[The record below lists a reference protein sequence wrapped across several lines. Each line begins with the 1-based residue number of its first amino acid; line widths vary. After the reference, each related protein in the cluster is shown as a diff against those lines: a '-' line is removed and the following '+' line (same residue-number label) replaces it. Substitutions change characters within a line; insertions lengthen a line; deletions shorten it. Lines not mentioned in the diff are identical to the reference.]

1 MTTPAAPAATRRA
14 AVAHVSGPPDVLE
27 IVTIPLPELE
37 PGHVRIATRFAG
49 VNFWDVMQRRGDVPI
64 GPDGIPGV
72 EGVGTVIA
80 CGPDVPRSLLG
91 TRVVWSR
98 ISGSYTD
105 LVQGPS
111 DAIVPV
117 PDDITDEVAAAV
129 LMQGITAQYLAESTT
144 NLRVGQSAL
153 VTAAAGGVGS
163 LLTQFLR
170 TRGVEVI
177 GVVGSE
183 AKAAT
188 AAALGARVL
197 VDSPD
202 LPEEVRAIA
211 PDGVDAVF
219 DAGGGEVDRLIALL
233 ARRGICALYGSA
245 SGAIAPIDPGVLA
258 AGSRYLT
265 RTAGRDY
272 AVTPQEWRE
281 RADDVLTRVAT
292 GTLVPAAI
300 EILPLDEA
308 VEAHRRLE
316 GRATVGKLL
325 LEPGVDATN

>member
-1 MTTPAAPAATRRA
+1 MTQSPAAATTRRA
-14 AVAHVSGPPDVLE
+14 AVARASGPPDVLG
-27 IVTIPLPELE
+27 IATVPLPDL
-37 PGHVRIATRFAG
+37 GAGQVRVATRFAG
-49 VNFWDVMQRRGDVPI
+49 VNFWDVMQRRGDVPL
-64 GPDGIPGV
+64 GPDAIPGV
-72 EGVGTVIA
+72 EGVGTVVA
-80 CGPDVPRSLLG
+80 VGSDVPPSLIG
-91 TRVVWSR
+91 TRVAWSR
-98 ISGSYTD
+98 IAGSYAD
-105 LVQGPS
+105 LVQGAA
-111 DAIVPV
+111 DAVVPV
-117 PDDITDEVAAAV
+117 PDGVPDEVAAAV

-144 NLRVGQSAL
+144 DLRAGQSAL

-183 AKAAT
+183 AKVAT

-197 VDSPD
+197 VDSPA
-202 LPEEVRAIA
+202 LAEEVRAIA

-272 AVTPQEWRE
+272 AVTPQEWRA
-281 RADDVLTRVAT
+281 RADDVLARVAA

-300 EILPLDEA
+300 EILPLDA
-308 VEAHRRLE
+308 AAEAHRRLE
-316 GRATVGKLL
+316 SRATVGKVLL
-325 LEPGVDATN
+325 DPASDTID